1 MKKVSS
7 GTQLSDLANRHYF
20 GTTSTAFG
28 VQTKKKPALQKSGSE
43 DSLQKTHAYLS
54 DISPAPEPV
63 GTTQEVMYAIAS
75 KGLTASECLV
85 DLEELES
92 APSIN
97 VENRGIGDLAVC
109 MATPVIPDV
118 GNGEIVT
125 GRAAELQAESAKNV
139 TLRYAKEI
147 GNSAANVTRRL
158 SRRIS
163 RKRSLDDA
171 QLKLVESEDESS
183 QRSVQKKISVDISKE
198 AKEILDANL
207 SECSEK
213 NTLEA
218 VNGIQKY

>member
-1 MKKVSS
+1 M
-7 GTQLSDLANRHYF
+7 
-20 GTTSTAFG
+20 
-28 VQTKKKPALQKSGSE
+28 
-43 DSLQKTHAYLS
+43 QKTHAYLS
-54 DISPAPEPV
+54 DISPPPEPV

-75 KGLTASECLV
+75 KGLTASECLI

-92 APSIN
+92 APRIN
-97 VENRGIGDLAVC
+97 IDNKGIGDLAVC
-109 MATPVIPDV
+109 MATPVVPDV

-147 GNSAANVTRRL
+147 GNSAADATRRL
-158 SRRIS
+158 SRRLS
-163 RKRSLDDA
+163 RKRSLDDV
-171 QLKLVESEDESS
+171 QLTKLVETEEESS
-183 QRSVQKKISVDISKE
+183 QRSVPKRISVDISKE

-218 VNGIQKY
+218 VNAIQKY